1 MLFRQGTQVP
11 ILPDGS
17 CDVAHLKG
25 VEFCS
30 FQLRGAT
37 EKLGLFR
44 YKEGTVHREIWPGQ
58 VGERVFKA
66 QLLAK
71 SAGPASVQP
80 DAAEK
85 ATRRSRRIPTAAEQ
99 NAPALKE
106 GKRKRGATQNAKE
119 AKQLVD
125 SDRVKRDAEQKA
137 LRAARDREIAEACR
151 VLQDHP
157 DWLEASA
164 EPVEKEGITLQI
176 AKLSEAAHCAE
187 FGEQRYNELRR
198 VSFARCVDCKLLFT
212 SVTAGSRH
220 RCRPASASVEP
231 LQRQRQA
238 PELLQGGVQLDTALL
253 AEVIM
258 PLCNSRMKSAGQS
271 PPIKCEHVL
280 RNSC

>member
-1 MLFRQGTQVP
+1 MGKDGQKGTLLFRQGTQVP

-30 FQLRGAT
+30 FQLRGAR

-44 YKEGTVHREIWPGQ
+44 YKEGAVHKEIWPGQ

-71 SAGPASVQP
+71 NAGPTSVQP
-80 DAAEK
+80 DATEK
-85 ATRRSRRIPTAAEQ
+85 ATRRSRRTPTAAEQ
-99 NAPALKE
+99 NAASLTE
-106 GKRKRGATQNAKE
+106 RKRKRGATQIAKE
-119 AKQLVD
+119 AKQPVD
-125 SDRVKRDAEQKA
+125 CDREKRDAEQKA
-137 LRAARDREIAEACR
+137 LRAARDREIAEACI

-157 DWLEASA
+157 DWLEASG
-164 EPVEKEGITLQI
+164 EPVEKAGRTLQV
-176 AKLSEAAHCAE
+176 AKLSAAAHCSD
-187 FGEQRYNELRR
+187 FGEQRYKELTR
-198 VSFARCVDCKLLFT
+198 VSFARCVDCNLLFI

-220 RCRPASASVEP
+220 RCKPASASVEP

-253 AEVIM
+253 AEAIFPFENLK
-258 PLCNSRMKSAGQS
+258 PL
-271 PPIKCEHVL
+271 
-280 RNSC
+280 